1 MPIVGDVNQL
11 HKIIAIAYDSQAQRV
26 EITMKAEG
34 QYEYDP
40 IYFQGSVDGALTL
53 TVPQPMVV
61 PISMAAPTI
70 G

>member
-1 MPIVGDVNQL
+1 MPLVGDVNQL
-11 HKIIAIAYDSQAQRV
+11 HKIIAIAYDSASQRV
-26 EITMKAEG
+26 EITTKAEG
-34 QYEYDP
+34 AYEYDP

-53 TVPQPMVV
+53 TVPTTMTV